1 MYSGTKDVLLCQFSE
16 AVTEDNSDCIT
27 DWEKITIYYE
37 QGSTDGA
44 ADMTD
49 VIEVIAPGVTK
60 A

>member
-1 MYSGTKDVLLCQFSE
+1 MYSGTKDVLLCQFRK
-16 AVTEDNSDCIT
+16 ALTEDNSECQT
-27 DWEKITIYYE
+27 TWKKITIFYE

-49 VIEVIAPGVTK
+49 VIEVNA